1 MVPPS
6 QDCGERCSHKGR
18 VAGAKNFCLSPPPPM
33 GWWAWLC
40 PCSTLHPNFSTGQM
54 QGGLVGRVPNGQLE
68 AKLVGS
74 LSLSWGSLQWQSRG
88 TLGSQRSGRRD
99 PGSDGGRLLLEAV
112 SVGVICWEL
121 PAGPVPFPI
130 RRGPSGCG
138 HILQGTLSLSLPL
151 GAMPQ
156 KNTAQGPGRSG
167 FKS

>member
-6 QDCGERCSHKGR
+6 QDCGERHSHKGR
-18 VAGAKNFCLSPPPPM
+18 VAGVKNFCLSPPPPM

-54 QGGLVGRVPNGQLE
+54 QGGLVGRVPNGHLE

-112 SVGVICWEL
+112 CGHNLLGIASRPCALPHQAWSEWL
-121 PAGPVPFPI
+121 QAHPAGDTQLESPP
-130 RRGPSGCG
+130 
-138 HILQGTLSLSLPL
+138 QGDATEKHSSRAREIWL
-151 GAMPQ
+151 
-156 KNTAQGPGRSG
+156 
-167 FKS
+167 